1 MNPSTS
7 YLPLTDS
14 RHHSIYLAISAIF
27 ISTLCLINVMN
38 ISRFVTIDFSF
49 WQYNLFVTL
58 PIGVLP
64 YPLTF
69 LCTDI
74 ISECYGKQ
82 AANRLV
88 TAGLIA
94 NLAMLV
100 LFWLCGLPAPF
111 IPDASIATQTNP
123 ESHFYYIRF
132 LTMTAIISSMLAYLV
147 AQYLDVHI
155 FHFLKDLTKNKHL
168 WLRNNVSTFISQ
180 FVDTCLVLTCTYF
193 MTRHLAWGESDTS
206 QFSLVTVILSSY
218 GFKFFAALLDTIP
231 CYFFVWLIKKKTAIS
246 PQLRF
251 KTAHLN

>member
-14 RHHSIYLAISAIF
+14 RHHYIYLAISGIF

-49 WQYNLFVTL
+49 WQHDLFITL

-74 ISECYGKQ
+74 ISECYGRQ

-88 TAGLIA
+88 TVGLIA
-94 NLAMLV
+94 NLTILI
-100 LFWLCGLPAPF
+100 LFWLCGLPAPV
-111 IPDASIATQTNP
+111 IPDISLATQTDP

-132 LTMTAIISSMLAYLV
+132 LTMTAITSSMLAYLV

-155 FHFLKDLTKNKHL
+155 FHFLKNLTQNKHL

-193 MTRHLAWGESDTS
+193 MTKHLAWRESDAS
-206 QFSLVTVILSSY
+206 QPSLITVILSSY

-231 CYFFVWLIKKKTAIS
+231 CYFFVWLIKKKAVIS
-246 PQLRF
+246 PQLGF
-251 KTAHLN
+251 AEKQ